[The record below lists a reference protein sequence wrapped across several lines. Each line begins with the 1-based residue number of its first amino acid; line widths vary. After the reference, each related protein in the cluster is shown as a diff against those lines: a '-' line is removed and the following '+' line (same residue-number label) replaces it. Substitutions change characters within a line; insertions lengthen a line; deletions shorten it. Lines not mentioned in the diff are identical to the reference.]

1 MKKLYKIIFL
11 FLVVFLNFNKIVFA
25 NVDSQNV
32 SKENYWK
39 SFNFSA
45 IYGLGI
51 NPWVMGGNYI
61 GHWGFVD
68 ENLDKELFGG
78 YQCGFGA
85 GFRPSK
91 YFEIFNNLLKGEYT
105 VSIIG
110 GLGINPWVM
119 GGNYIGHWGFV
130 DENLD
135 KELFGGYQCGFG
147 AGFRPS
153 KYFEIF
159 INLLK
164 GEYKVLLG
172 KWGDQLYGP
181 AIFDAS
187 NGQFHPY
194 SPPLPLDIYYTSKV
208 YLSQIGVRGI
218 YPITKFIEPY
228 TGLGINMCEYECAF
242 SNKDASIAYSEIL
255 SGANFGLNLTFGV
268 NFKIIRNNEIFWK
281 FGPYFEIGHIVTDSE
296 EMHDW
301 LWVGCT
307 YRNQF
312 LITTYYR
319 FGIIIGYVSIDEN

>member
-1 MKKLYKIIFL
+1 MLSYGEKLKQFQKEGKTKKLYKIIFL
-11 FLVVFLNFNKIVFA
+11 FFVVFLNFNKIVFA

-32 SKENYWK
+32 SKESYWK
-39 SFNFSA
+39 SFNFTD
-45 IYGLGI
+45 IYGWGI

-68 ENLDKELFGG
+68 EYLDKELFGG
-78 YQCGFGA
+78 YQFGFG
-85 GFRPSK
+85 
-91 YFEIFNNLLKGEYT
+91 
-105 VSIIG
+105 V
-110 GLGINPWVM
+110 
-119 GGNYIGHWGFV
+119 
-130 DENLD
+130 
-135 KELFGGYQCGFG
+135 
-147 AGFRPS
+147 GFRPS

-159 INLLK
+159 INFLK
-164 GEYKVLLG
+164 GEYQVLLG

-187 NGQFHPY
+187 NGHFHPY

-208 YLSQIGVRGI
+208 FLSQIGVRGI

-228 TGLGINMCEYECAF
+228 SGLGINKCDYECAF

-255 SGANFGLNLTFGV
+255 SGTKYGLNLTFGV
-268 NFKIIRNNEIFWK
+268 NFNLIRNNETLWK

-319 FGIIIGYVSIDEN
+319 YGIILRLDYFLNFLF